1 MVTER
6 LRWRTVLCVGSLTL
20 GVIGLRTAVAA
31 QAMEAPTGQH
41 PRPAPTTTT
50 PPGTS
55 TDDFLN
61 LFPTVDDTT
70 GGYLMDRRD
79 HLPST
84 GTRDVI
90 TVVGAVLLTA
100 GAGLRRV
107 SVGRERREFGKS

>member
-1 MVTER
+1 
-6 LRWRTVLCVGSLTL
+6 
-20 GVIGLRTAVAA
+20 
-31 QAMEAPTGQH
+31 
-41 PRPAPTTTT
+41 
-50 PPGTS
+50 
-55 TDDFLN
+55 
-61 LFPTVDDTT
+61 
-70 GGYLMDRRD
+70 MDRRD